1 MSAAPDTRTLLGV
14 VAVVGFP
21 NAGKSTLI
29 NRLTASRQTVVHET
43 PGVTR
48 DRNEV
53 VCEWGRDAFVLV
65 DTGGV
70 DAGDVSPLQAQVAEQ
85 ARHAV
90 EEADLVLLVVDARAG
105 LAAGDEEIAQ
115 ILRRSGRPV
124 VVVANKVDDQ
134 AHEEAALELHALGL
148 GDPVPVSSLHG
159 RGTGDLLD
167 EVVGRLHEIGAE
179 RVMEDGDEIR
189 VAILGRPNVGK
200 SSLVNAILGRP
211 RVIVADAPGTTRDSI
226 DTELL
231 RGETRF
237 RLIDTAGLRRKRRH
251 RQGIEYYSELR
262 ALQAAER
269 ADIALV
275 LVDSSEGVA
284 EGDLGVADEARNAG
298 CATLVV
304 LSKWDIS
311 LTTVEDASDRLQ
323 RKLRQRPAIVTT
335 SALTGRNVD
344 RLLDAVERLFER
356 YTSRVGT
363 GVLNRAMLEIT
374 ALRAPPRSGR
384 RSLNMLYATQY
395 RTRPPRFRIVV
406 NDRGLVT
413 RDYAYFVENQLRSRL
428 ELEGCPVI
436 IDFRSRR

>member
-1 MSAAPDTRTLLGV
+1 MSAAPETRTLLGV

-29 NRLTASRQTVVHET
+29 NRLTASRQAVVHET

-53 VCEWGRDAFVLV
+53 VCEWGRDAFILV

-70 DAGDVSPLQAQVAEQ
+70 DAGDESPMQAQVAEQ

-90 EEADLVLLVVDARAG
+90 EEADLVLLIVDARAG

-134 AHEEAALELHALGL
+134 AHEQAALELHALGL
-148 GDPVPVSSLHG
+148 GEPLPVSSLHG

-167 EVVGRLHEIGAE
+167 AVVSRLHEIGAE
-179 RVMEDGDEIR
+179 RVMEDADEIR

-226 DTELL
+226 DTELS

-269 ADIALV
+269 ADVALV

-284 EGDLGVADEARNAG
+284 EGDLNVADEARKAG

-311 LTTVEDASDRLQ
+311 RTTIEDASDRLEG
-323 RKLRQRPAIVTT
+323 KLRQRPAIVTT

-363 GVLNRAMLEIT
+363 GALNRAMTEIGE
-374 ALRAPPRSGR
+374 LRAPPRSGR
-384 RSLNMLYATQY
+384 RTLNMLYATQY

-428 ELEGCPVI
+428 GLEGCPVI